1 MKLTKYF
8 FTSVLI
14 CSLAGCSLFGG
25 EEEVVQIAPS
35 PTVKNQFSIQQIW
48 RNSTSGNT
56 QIYSLLGPASYDNT
70 VYVASRSG
78 QVKAIDL
85 SSGNTIWDVNLSQS
99 TFFSSKTALF
109 SGGVSVD
116 DKYVYIGSERAVVYA
131 LDRSNGK
138 VVWEKK
144 VNGEVLARPV
154 SSEDKLIIHT
164 ANGILQGL
172 NRNTGEALW
181 DITLDVPSLSLRGNS
196 TPTVVHGAAIIGDD
210 SGRVNAYYINDGQLI
225 WQQRISQPT
234 GSTEIAKLND
244 VDSTPIVEGNLV
256 YSVGYNGYVA
266 ALDLSNGQV
275 VWRKQL
281 GSTHSFAVDSEQIFV
296 VDQDDNVQAITKKGG
311 ALDWTQSGFSHR
323 QLTDPVIYQNY
334 IIVGDFEGYLYLL
347 NKDSG
352 EIVAKTQVSS
362 SGLISRPLI
371 VDNKIIVQ
379 AKNGD
384 IYAFTKN

>member
-196 TPTVVHGAAIIGDD
+196 TPTVVHDVELRI
-210 SGRVNAYYINDGQLI
+210 QLC
-225 WQQRISQPT
+225 QPT
-234 GSTEIAKLND
+234 
-244 VDSTPIVEGNLV
+244 LV
-256 YSVGYNGYVA
+256 LLLPS
-266 ALDLSNGQV
+266 
-275 VWRKQL
+275 
-281 GSTHSFAVDSEQIFV
+281 
-296 VDQDDNVQAITKKGG
+296 
-311 ALDWTQSGFSHR
+311 
-323 QLTDPVIYQNY
+323 
-334 IIVGDFEGYLYLL
+334 LY
-347 NKDSG
+347 
-352 EIVAKTQVSS
+352 
-362 SGLISRPLI
+362 R
-371 VDNKIIVQ
+371 
-379 AKNGD
+379 
-384 IYAFTKN
+384 